1 MEMQQGPL
9 QSPTWFMLFA
19 LLVGLGF
26 GISSIFRMTKW
37 NSGRLLNWTVL
48 VAVVCGGV
56 LAIGILGTVWLSHS
70 TGRMVDYRTIRPP
83 RIVLV
88 QPDGIEPFR
97 SQPDSTARSA
107 NGDIQLLPEYRPRSD
122 DEVRINLTQRV
133 APRASLSMSLS
144 QFPRLMILG
153 LIVSGLG
160 VLLGTVYR
168 STARRSLFPW
178 VAIAMGCSAVA
189 LAMLV
194 LFGYRSV
201 ASHSA
206 QVAHAT
212 IVDAP
217 QVSVTEEASPYNRST
232 DSSAPSVGRSAYSLS
247 AFDVT
252 HDSEVSRQSVGL
264 VTVVGIGGILL
275 LIFFFGAGLLTSL
288 VYRRPVTAA
297 APAGSVPNTD
307 RNYGWL
313 VVPAICLAVLGALV
327 QPALLPS
334 PDTDFAR
341 KSAAFVAQQEHTNK
355 VWRELLARSTEP
367 DSDQKDIPDWL
378 QPEALTD
385 QPKLLTTSQYYLL
398 SSGQYSSTQEAENE
412 LLPHAAFVL
421 QRAFQQTHPWQG
433 PWTVPVALL
442 RERVI
447 TKQFIEKRPK
457 TIGKFS
463 GDLYRLHMLVDVSPD
478 ACETF
483 TLDWKSQIVQHRLA
497 VLGVL
502 FGWIACVFFAAT
514 YYFRRAA
521 HPENVV
527 GWWGQF
533 KISAVTVGMTVAAA
547 WVLVDVIR

>member
-9 QSPTWFMLFA
+9 QSPAWFMLFA

-26 GISSIFRMTKW
+26 GMSAVIRFARWPSGPHLKWMMVLLLGIGAFAFVALATFRVRDA
-37 NSGRLLNWTVL
+37 SGRMPDV
-48 VAVVCGGV
+48 
-56 LAIGILGTVWLSHS
+56 I
-70 TGRMVDYRTIRPP
+70 TIRGGD
-83 RIVLV
+83 VV
-88 QPDGIEPFR
+88 QSEATEELSSHPG
-97 SQPDSTARSA
+97 STTHSA
-107 NGDIQLLPEYRPRSD
+107 NGDVQLLPRYRPRSD
-122 DEVRINLTQRV
+122 DEVRVAIAQRV
-133 APRASLSMSLS
+133 VPPASLYPPQS
-144 QFPRLMILG
+144 FPVPTGVILL
-153 LIVSGLG
+153 LI
-160 VLLGTVYR
+160 LLGFGVVLGSVYAT
-168 STARRSLFPW
+168 TARRSLFPW
-178 VAIAMGCSAVA
+178 VAISMGCSAVA
-189 LAMLV
+189 LAVLV

-212 IVDAP
+212 IVDAT

-232 DSSAPSVGRSAYSLS
+232 ANSAPGVGRSAYSTS
-247 AFDVT
+247 SFDAAR
-252 HDSEVSRQSVGL
+252 DSDVSRQSFGL
-264 VTVVGIGGILL
+264 VTIVGIGGILL
-275 LIFFFGAGLLTSL
+275 LVFFFGVGLLTSFAF
-288 VYRRPVTAA
+288 RRPVTAA
-297 APAGSVPNTD
+297 AGPVPNTD
-307 RNYGWL
+307 RTYGWL
-313 VVPAICLAVLGALV
+313 VVPAICLAVLGALA

-334 PDTDFAR
+334 ADTDFAR

-367 DSDQKDIPDWL
+367 DSDVKNIPDWL
-378 QPEALTD
+378 KPESLTD
-385 QPKLLTTSQYYLL
+385 QPTLLTKSQYYLL
-398 SSGQYSSTQEAENE
+398 SSSQYSSTQEAENE
-412 LLPHAAFVL
+412 LLPHAAFLVR
-421 QRAFQQTHPWQG
+421 RAFQETHPWQG
-433 PWTVPVALL
+433 PWTVPLALL

-483 TLDWKSQIVQHRLA
+483 TLDWKSQIVQHRLE

-521 HPENVV
+521 HPENFV

-533 KISAVTVGMTVAAA
+533 KISAVTIGLTAAAA
-547 WVLVDVIR
+547 WILVDVIR